1 MSLLFP
7 KVLHRR
13 YVNELAECYTPLG
26 NWSVRQR
33 TKRLISA
40 SRGALA
46 PANYAYG
53 PSYQTYHTSPGY
65 GFRGSSVG
73 SADIVSTSSREVIR
87 SNNFASGRG
96 VVRTRVRGQAFVGSN
111 VRERGHGADRL
122 DWPVGGHQGRAMG
135 ARASANV
142 RSNEPVRS
150 ETTVGRSGHTRGSVN
165 IETRSGTAGR
175 RELGSGGS
183 VRGRGS
189 SI

>member
-33 TKRLISA
+33 TERLISA

-111 VRERGHGADRL
+111 VRERGT
-122 DWPVGGHQGRAMG
+122 
-135 ARASANV
+135 V
-142 RSNEPVRS
+142 RTDSTGRS
-150 ETTVGRSGHTRGSVN
+150 EATR
-165 IETRSGTAGR
+165 A
-175 RELGSGGS
+175 
-183 VRGRGS
+183 VR
-189 SI
+189 